1 MICVFLDEFR
11 PRNSEIILKKR
22 NPSNPNLL
30 TARKEPII
38 YIYTYIYI
46 LFMYV
51 YIYIY
56 AGHLRRAFAVLA
68 LAMLA
73 GASPLLRA
81 ALRATVC
88 GLRSC

>member
-1 MICVFLDEFR
+1 
-11 PRNSEIILKKR
+11 
-22 NPSNPNLL
+22 
-30 TARKEPII
+30 
-38 YIYTYIYI
+38 
-46 LFMYV
+46 MYV

-81 ALRATVC
+81 ALRATVY